1 MHVSFATT
9 TRGLR
14 RDIPPMR
21 LFEKAKRYG
30 IWNPSEID
38 LRQDCEDW
46 RGLDA
51 RQQDLILRLTSLF
64 QAGEEAVTADILPLI
79 LAVAREERL
88 EEELYLTTFLFEEAK
103 HTDFFNRFL
112 VEVTG
117 APRDLSHY
125 HGDSYRALFYE
136 ALPAAMSR
144 LIDAPTPQNQL
155 VASTTYNMV
164 VEGMLA
170 ETGYQAYLTAL
181 ERNGLMP
188 GMRKG
193 IRLLQQDESRH
204 IAYGVFF
211 ISRHLAGTPDLWP
224 QFDETMNGLLPLA
237 LGVIAEMFAAYDG
250 DAPFGLKEDD
260 FVEFALSQYGR
271 RFERIEKARGRTL
284 EEIYGLTQ
292 TALDSEPVDSEE

>member
-1 MHVSFATT
+1 MHLSFATT

-38 LRQDCEDW
+38 LRRDCEDW
-46 RGLDA
+46 RGLDP
-51 RQQDLILRLTSLF
+51 RQQDLVLRLTSLF

-79 LAVAREERL
+79 MAVAREERL
-88 EEELYLTTFLFEEAK
+88 EEELFLTSFLFEEAK

-125 HGDSYRALFYE
+125 HGESYRSLFYH
-136 ALPAAMSR
+136 ALPTAMHR
-144 LIDAPTPQNQL
+144 LVDDPKPANQL
-155 VASTTYNMV
+155 IASVTYNMV

-170 ETGYQAYLTAL
+170 ETGYHAYLQAL
-181 ERNGLMP
+181 ERNDLMP
-188 GMRKG
+188 GLRRG
-193 IRLLQQDESRH
+193 VRLLQQDESRH

-211 ISRHLAGTPDLWP
+211 ISRHLAGTPDLWTE
-224 QFDETMNGLLPLA
+224 FDETMNALLPLA

-260 FVEFALSQYGR
+260 FVEYALRQYGK

-292 TALDSEPVDSEE
+292 AALDSEE

>member
-1 MHVSFATT
+1 M
-9 TRGLR
+9 
-14 RDIPPMR
+14 
-21 LFEKAKRYG
+21 FEKAKRYG
-30 IWNPSEID
+30 VWNPSEID
-38 LRQDCEDW
+38 LTQDRRDW
-46 RGLDA
+46 SQLDT

-79 LAVAREERL
+79 MAVAREERL

-112 VEVTG
+112 TDVTG
-117 APRDLSHY
+117 ASADLSRF
-125 HGDSYRALFYE
+125 HGDSYRGLFYD
-136 ALPAAMSR
+136 ALPVAMNR
-144 LIDAPTPQNQL
+144 LIDAPTPENQL

-170 ETGYQAYLTAL
+170 ETGYHAYLTAL
-181 ERNGLMP
+181 ERNDLLP
-188 GMRKG
+188 GMRRG

-211 ISRHLAGTPDLWP
+211 ISRHLAGTPDLWTK
-224 QFDETMNGLLPLA
+224 FDETMNALLPLA

-260 FVEFALSQYGR
+260 FVDFALAQYGR
-271 RFERIEKARGRTL
+271 RYERIEKARGRSL

-292 TALDSEPVDSEE
+292 AALDSEE